1 MTAKEDAKEKEEG
14 DEEEE
19 EAASKQSR
27 KSRREGRKDGREGE
41 EEQMKAK
48 PQQLFNEFVP
58 STHSTVTFSLP
69 PPALVQQPW
78 PQQYYLQPYTQT
90 YITPHS

>member
-19 EAASKQSR
+19 EAASNPEKV
-27 KSRREGRKDGREGE
+27 E
-41 EEQMKAK
+41 EKVEKTEDKEKNRLKVK

-58 STHSTVTFSLP
+58 STHSSVTFSLP
-69 PPALVQQPW
+69 PPALVQQPG
-78 PQQYYLQPYTQT
+78 PQQSYQPYTQ
-90 YITPHS
+90 